1 MIPFAKDVME
11 RDVITVSPETG
22 VEDAMALLIEK
33 GISGMPVVD
42 AQGNMVGIVTE
53 KDMLTLLYGSL
64 YEQPEAAKTVAD
76 LMTTGV
82 KSVNEDDEITDV
94 TECLID
100 NDFRRVPVLSD
111 GKLVGLISRPD
122 IMRVILELRTKTE
135 Q

>member
-82 KSVNEDDEITDV
+82 KTVNEDDEITDV